1 MKSCTP
7 GADRTCLEHAPAMV
21 PSRRSDITNAATT
34 MFCWTFYTSDTG
46 STKQNFQL
54 ELMRTQLFLGAGIF
68 GCEEYRV
75 YGDVATWLS
84 PKGINTIKVEE
95 GADAPFHFDKRKKT
109 GTWINS
115 NMFIA
120 AWRLIKDE
128 GAFTKWDWTIKADID
143 AVFLPSRLRTY
154 LSNVEVTENGIYLET
169 CKYVNFGFFGSLA
182 VVSRNAAQTYMANID
197 DCKASLNYM
206 GREKDAGFQ
215 PWGEDLFQQRCMD
228 LHKVDKIAAYDMHT
242 DASCEFWRPEG
253 QKKNAK
259 WRPDCSVTQTAGIHP
274 FKKPAAYF
282 DCLKATQGH

>member
-1 MKSCTP
+1 MGVAPIGLSQINVIPPREECAKTGANCLAQKCCKTTGYQCYEVHSGYAKCMKSCTW
-7 GADRTCLEHAPAMV
+7 GQDGDCFLHSQPAV
-21 PSRRSDITNAATT
+21 AGKRSPVTNTANTL
-34 MFCWTFYTSDTG
+34 FCFAFYTADTG
-46 STKQNFQL
+46 STKPSFEL

-154 LSNVEVTENGIYLET
+154 LSNVEVTQNGI
-169 CKYVNFGFFGSLA
+169 
-182 VVSRNAAQTYMANID
+182 
-197 DCKASLNYM
+197 
-206 GREKDAGFQ
+206 
-215 PWGEDLFQQRCMD
+215 
-228 LHKVDKIAAYDMHT
+228 
-242 DASCEFWRPEG
+242 
-253 QKKNAK
+253 
-259 WRPDCSVTQTAGIHP
+259 
-274 FKKPAAYF
+274 
-282 DCLKATQGH
+282 